1 MQLRD
6 ESRRTWERKRVPV
19 DNGRGRPRRA
29 VAPAIDHRLIEDAI
43 VGCMHKENAAP
54 VAGGSRINV
63 FRLAAIGALACIA
76 ADMVHE
82 AGGHGTASLL
92 MSDPI
97 LSLSTV
103 AIQTAGPSRVV
114 SAAGTTANLIVAV
127 LSLLVLRRIR
137 RLTPSAYF
145 LWVFGAF
152 NLFNVGYLAVSAGMN
167 SGDWAAVITGLSPS
181 WLWRC
186 VLGLAGIIFYFLSV
200 RWVASFA
207 IDFVN
212 HRQAAIGDSRRL
224 VWPAYLAA
232 GVVLTAASIFNPI
245 SPSLILVSGI
255 GASFGL
261 NCGFL
266 FLPPIIA
273 RNATYHGVGEGR
285 IPFSAVWSTLSVFIC
300 GLFIGIL
307 GPGIRFSN

>member
-1 MQLRD
+1 
-6 ESRRTWERKRVPV
+6 
-19 DNGRGRPRRA
+19 
-29 VAPAIDHRLIEDAI
+29 
-43 VGCMHKENAAP
+43 MHEENAAP
-54 VAGGSRINV
+54 VAKDSQLNA
-63 FRLAAIGALACIA
+63 FTLAAIGALACIA

-82 AGGHGTASLL
+82 AVGHGTASLL

-103 AIQTAGPSRVV
+103 AIQNASPSRFV
-114 SAAGTTANLIVAV
+114 SAAGTTANLIVGV
-127 LSLLVLRRIR
+127 LSLLLLRRVR
-137 RLTPSAYF
+137 KLTPSAYL

-152 NLFNVGYLAVSAGMN
+152 NLFNVGYLVASACLN
-167 SGDWAAVITGLSPS
+167 SGDWAAVISGLSPL

-186 VLGLAGIIFYFLSV
+186 VLGPVGIVCYVLSV

-212 HRQAAIGDSRRL
+212 HRQVAIGDSRRL
-224 VWPAYLAA
+224 VWPAYLSA
-232 GVVLTAASIFNPI
+232 GVVLTVASVFNPI

-266 FLPPIIA
+266 FLPAIIEGK
-273 RNATYHGVGEGR
+273 ATYHGVGEGR
-285 IPFSAVWSTLSVFIC
+285 ISFSALWLIVSVFVS

-307 GPGIRFSN
+307 GPGIHFPN

>member
-1 MQLRD
+1 MMHMEKAEAIAKDSQLN
-6 ESRRTWERKRVPV
+6 SVT
-19 DNGRGRPRRA
+19 
-29 VAPAIDHRLIEDAI
+29 
-43 VGCMHKENAAP
+43 
-54 VAGGSRINV
+54 
-63 FRLAAIGALACIA
+63 LAAVGALACIA

-82 AGGHGTASLL
+82 AVGHGTASLL

-103 AIQTAGPSRVV
+103 AIQNASPSRFV
-114 SAAGTTANLIVAV
+114 SAAGTTANLIVGV
-127 LSLLVLRRIR
+127 LSLLLLRQVRK
-137 RLTPSAYF
+137 LTPAAYF

-152 NLFNVGYLAVSAGMN
+152 NLFNVGYLVASACMN
-167 SGDWAAVITGLSPS
+167 SGDWAAVIGGLSPS

-186 VLGLAGIIFYFLSV
+186 VLGLIGIIFYALSL
-200 RWVASFA
+200 RWLASFV

-212 HRQAAIGDSRRL
+212 HRQVAIGDSRRL
-224 VWPAYLAA
+224 VRPAYLAA
-232 GVVLTAASIFNPI
+232 GVVLTVASIFNPI

-285 IPFSAVWSTLSVFIC
+285 IPFSAFWLIVSVVIC

-307 GPGIRFSN
+307 GPGINFSN

>member
-1 MQLRD
+1 MHTEQAAAVTKDSQL
-6 ESRRTWERKRVPV
+6 
-19 DNGRGRPRRA
+19 
-29 VAPAIDHRLIEDAI
+29 
-43 VGCMHKENAAP
+43 NA
-54 VAGGSRINV
+54 
-63 FRLAAIGALACIA
+63 FTLAAIGALACIA

-82 AGGHGTASLL
+82 AVGHGTASLL

-103 AIQTAGPSRVV
+103 AIQNASPSRFV
-114 SAAGTTANLIVAV
+114 SAAGTTANLIVGV
-127 LSLLVLRRIR
+127 LSLLLFRRVR
-137 RLTPSAYF
+137 KLTPSTYF

-152 NLFNVGYLAVSAGMN
+152 NLFNVGYLIASACMN
-167 SGDWAAVITGLSPS
+167 SGDWAAVISGLSPS

-186 VLGLAGIIFYFLSV
+186 ALGLVGIVFYVLSV

-212 HRQAAIGDSRRL
+212 HRQIAIGDSRRL

-232 GVVLTAASIFNPI
+232 GVALTVASIFNPI
-245 SPSLILVSGI
+245 SPSLILVSGV

-273 RNATYHGVGEGR
+273 GNATYHGVGEGR
-285 IPFSAVWSTLSVFIC
+285 IPFSTLWLIVSVIIC

-307 GPGIRFSN
+307 GTGINFAN

>member
-1 MQLRD
+1 
-6 ESRRTWERKRVPV
+6 
-19 DNGRGRPRRA
+19 
-29 VAPAIDHRLIEDAI
+29 
-43 VGCMHKENAAP
+43 MHKENAVP
-54 VAGGSRINV
+54 VAKDSQLNA
-63 FRLAAIGALACIA
+63 FTLAAIGALACIA

-82 AGGHGTASLL
+82 AVGHGTASLL

-103 AIQTAGPSRVV
+103 AIQNASPSRFV
-114 SAAGTTANLIVAV
+114 SAAGTTANLIVGV
-127 LSLLVLRRIR
+127 LSLLLLRRVR
-137 RLTPSAYF
+137 KLTPSAYL

-152 NLFNVGYLAVSAGMN
+152 NLFNVGYLVASACMN
-167 SGDWAAVITGLSPS
+167 SGDWAAVISGLSPS

-186 VLGLAGIIFYFLSV
+186 ALGLAGIILYFLSL
-200 RWVASFA
+200 RWIASFA

-212 HRQAAIGDSRRL
+212 RRQVAIADGGRL

-232 GVVLTAASIFNPI
+232 GVVLTVASMFNPI
-245 SPSLILVSGI
+245 SPTLILVSGI

-266 FLPPIIA
+266 FLPSMIA
-273 RNATYHGVGEGR
+273 RNTADHGVGEGR
-285 IPFSAVWSTLSVFIC
+285 IPFSAFWLIVSVFFC

-307 GPGIRFSN
+307 GPGINFSN

>member
-1 MQLRD
+1 
-6 ESRRTWERKRVPV
+6 
-19 DNGRGRPRRA
+19 
-29 VAPAIDHRLIEDAI
+29 
-43 VGCMHKENAAP
+43 MHKENAAP
-54 VAGGSRINV
+54 LAKDSQLNA
-63 FRLAAIGALACIA
+63 FTLAAIGALACIA

-82 AGGHGTASLL
+82 AVGHGTASLL
-92 MSDPI
+92 MSNPI

-103 AIQTAGPSRVV
+103 AIQNASPSRFV
-114 SAAGTTANLIVAV
+114 SAAGTTANLIVGV
-127 LSLLVLRRIR
+127 LSLLLLRRVR
-137 RLTPSAYF
+137 KLTPSSYF

-152 NLFNVGYLAVSAGMN
+152 NLFNVGYLVASACMN
-167 SGDWAAVITGLSPS
+167 SGDWAAVIGGLSPL

-186 VLGLAGIIFYFLSV
+186 VLGLLGIIFYVLSL

-212 HRQAAIGDSRRL
+212 HRQVGIGDSRRL

-273 RNATYHGVGEGR
+273 RNAAYHGVGEAR
-285 IPFSAVWSTLSVFIC
+285 IPFSALWLIVSVFIC

-307 GPGIRFSN
+307 GPGITFSN

>member
-1 MQLRD
+1 
-6 ESRRTWERKRVPV
+6 
-19 DNGRGRPRRA
+19 
-29 VAPAIDHRLIEDAI
+29 
-43 VGCMHKENAAP
+43 MHKENAAP
-54 VAGGSRINV
+54 VAKESQLNT
-63 FRLAAIGALACIA
+63 FTLAAMGALACIA

-82 AGGHGTASLL
+82 AVGHGTASLM

-103 AIQTAGPSRVV
+103 AIQNASPSRFV
-114 SAAGTTANLIVAV
+114 SAAGTIANLTVGV
-127 LSLLVLRRIR
+127 LSLLLLRRIR
-137 RLTPSAYF
+137 QLTPSSYF

-152 NLFNVGYLAVSAGMN
+152 NLFNVGYLVASACMD
-167 SGDWAAVITGLSPS
+167 SGDWAAVISGLSPS

-186 VLGLAGIIFYFLSV
+186 VLGLVGIIFYAFSLQ
-200 RWVASFA
+200 WIASFA

-212 HRQAAIGDSRRL
+212 HRQVAIGDSRRL

-232 GVVLTAASIFNPI
+232 GVVLTVASIFNPI

-266 FLPPIIA
+266 FLPPIIV
-273 RNATYHGVGEGR
+273 RNATYHGVGEAR
-285 IPFSAVWSTLSVFIC
+285 ITFNALWLIVSVFIC
-300 GLFIGIL
+300 GLFIGVL
-307 GPGIRFSN
+307 GTGINFSN

>member
-1 MQLRD
+1 
-6 ESRRTWERKRVPV
+6 
-19 DNGRGRPRRA
+19 
-29 VAPAIDHRLIEDAI
+29 
-43 VGCMHKENAAP
+43 MHKENAAP
-54 VAGGSRINV
+54 VAKDTQLNA
-63 FRLAAIGALACIA
+63 FTLAAIGALACIA

-82 AGGHGTASLL
+82 AVGHGTASVL

-103 AIQTAGPSRVV
+103 AIQNASPSRFV
-114 SAAGTTANLIVAV
+114 SAAGTTANLTVGV
-127 LSLLVLRRIR
+127 LSLLLLRRIR
-137 RLTPSAYF
+137 QLTPSSYF

-152 NLFNVGYLAVSAGMN
+152 NLFNVGYLIASACMN
-167 SGDWAAVITGLSPS
+167 SGDWAAVISGLSPL

-186 VLGLAGIIFYFLSV
+186 ALGLLGIIFYVLSV

-212 HRQAAIGDSRRL
+212 HRQIAIGDSRRL

-245 SPSLILVSGI
+245 SSSLILVSGI
-255 GASFGL
+255 GASLGL

-266 FLPPIIA
+266 FLPAIIA
-273 RNATYHGVGEGR
+273 GKATYHGVGEGR
-285 IPFSAVWSTLSVFIC
+285 IPFSAFWLIGSVFIS

-307 GPGIRFSN
+307 GPGIHFSN

>member
-1 MQLRD
+1 
-6 ESRRTWERKRVPV
+6 
-19 DNGRGRPRRA
+19 
-29 VAPAIDHRLIEDAI
+29 
-43 VGCMHKENAAP
+43 MHKENAAP
-54 VAGGSRINV
+54 VAKDSQLSV
-63 FRLAAIGALACIA
+63 FALAAIGALACIA

-82 AGGHGTASLL
+82 AVGHGTASLL

-103 AIQTAGPSRVV
+103 AIQNARPSRLV
-114 SAAGTTANLIVAV
+114 SAAGTIANLIVGV
-127 LSLLVLRRIR
+127 SSLLLLRRIR
-137 RLTPSAYF
+137 GLTPSAYF
-145 LWVFGAF
+145 LWLFGAF
-152 NLFNVGYLAVSAGMN
+152 NLFNVGYLVASACMN
-167 SGDWAAVITGLSPS
+167 SGDWAAVISGLSPS

-186 VLGLAGIIFYFLSV
+186 LLGFVGIIFYFLSL

-212 HRQAAIGDSRRL
+212 HRQVAIEDSRRL

-232 GVVLTAASIFNPI
+232 GVVLTVASILNPI

-261 NCGFL
+261 NCGLL
-266 FLPPIIA
+266 FLPPIIV
-273 RNATYHGVGEGR
+273 RNANYHGVGERR
-285 IPFSAVWSTLSVFIC
+285 IPFGAFWLIVSVFIC

-307 GPGIRFSN
+307 GPGINFSN

>member
-1 MQLRD
+1 
-6 ESRRTWERKRVPV
+6 
-19 DNGRGRPRRA
+19 
-29 VAPAIDHRLIEDAI
+29 
-43 VGCMHKENAAP
+43 MHKENAAP
-54 VAGGSRINV
+54 IAKDSKLNA
-63 FRLAAIGALACIA
+63 FTLAAIGSLACIA

-82 AGGHGTASLL
+82 AVGHGTASLL

-103 AIQTAGPSRVV
+103 AIQNASPSRFV
-114 SAAGTTANLIVAV
+114 SAAGTTANLTVGV
-127 LSLLVLRRIR
+127 LSLLLLRRIR
-137 RLTPSAYF
+137 QLTPSSYF

-152 NLFNVGYLAVSAGMN
+152 NLFNVGYLIASACMN
-167 SGDWAAVITGLSPS
+167 SGDWAAVISGLSPL

-186 VLGLAGIIFYFLSV
+186 ALGLLGIIFYVLSV
-200 RWVASFA
+200 RWVAGFA
-207 IDFVN
+207 VDFVN
-212 HRQAAIGDSRRL
+212 HRQVAIGDSRRL

-232 GVVLTAASIFNPI
+232 GLVLTAASIFNPI
-245 SPSLILVSGI
+245 SSSLILVSGI

-273 RNATYHGVGEGR
+273 RNTTYHGVGEGR
-285 IPFSAVWSTLSVFIC
+285 IPFSALWLIVSVLIS

-307 GPGIRFSN
+307 GPGINFSN